1 MTMIAKPTDADFKR
15 IKSIFNTVMDLPLEQ
30 REAALQAMHD
40 DPAVGKNI
48 VWWVRSI
55 MIESDTDSG
64 HTAAAVEAVSSA
76 LASGADMAA
85 ELNAGDM
92 VGAWKLIEE
101 IGRGGMGSVFLVE
114 RSDGHFE
121 QRAALKLLAGFASE
135 RAMAHLARERQILA
149 ALNHPNIA
157 RLLDGGATPRG
168 RPYLVLEHVNGQAI
182 DQYCANKNL
191 SEMARLNLFIQVCMT
206 VAFAHR
212 QLVVH
217 CDLKPSNILVTNEG
231 RPILLDFG
239 VSRLM
244 HEVDETAEPATPEV
258 LEISNASAT
267 LTSAT
272 LTSAT
277 PTSATLTSAAYTPRY
292 ASPEQKAGERVG
304 MATDVYSL
312 GLMLAELLGIKIT
325 ANQPL
330 TAAQL
335 SPLNADLSAIVAR
348 AVAPV
353 PADRYAGA
361 DALADDLQRFLTR
374 QPVAARAATPQYIA
388 AKFTRRNWP
397 WLAAAAA
404 FLVTISV
411 FSWRTV
417 LERDNAR
424 AAEATARK
432 AEVASREVK
441 DYMISVFQG
450 ADPEVSGQR
459 DLPVSAL
466 LDAGRERMATRLKDQ
481 PETRAEMG
489 GILGSVYQNIGQRE
503 QALKLFDEAI
513 AIERKNN
520 RAEILAELIYKK
532 ANTIYD
538 MDDYPRAEPFA
549 REALA
554 LYERLAPQ
562 SMQVADT
569 LRLLG
574 VIRAYQGHRKEATQ
588 CLDQAIAISI
598 KRHGKNSVEAG
609 RAYLALGL
617 SLTYID
623 GAGIDSHK
631 FASIAL
637 RIFGQQLGKNHYL
650 YANALEIVAVA
661 LGAQGKF
668 DEAIPIVREMS
679 EMRTK
684 LYGEFSNQNGF
695 GLYSYANLLDKAGHR
710 MLGIPLLERG
720 VMIQEKLD
728 GRATVSTAISLYS
741 LAELQLRTGAY
752 AAAALS
758 IDEVLALRIKLQP
771 ATSIEIIEA
780 QYLAGRV
787 HRLAGNLVRAEPLIL
802 RALQAKVDDPKTQAR
817 HLAHSKLDL
826 AALYRQQGK
835 FDAALSVLTAL
846 DTAAATNKQER
857 NSAVVMELGRVAAA
871 RGFVDLA
878 VKHYLDAESFAFK
891 SYGETHPDAW
901 LIKLDRAELLA
912 KLGQRAP
919 ARELAKQ
926 IAINA
931 KPSIAPTGDFAKRL
945 AKLGA

>member
-15 IKSIFNTVMDLPLEQ
+15 IKSIFNTIMDLPIEQ

-40 DPAVGKNI
+40 DPTVGANN

-55 MIESDTDSG
+55 MTESDTDSG

-76 LASGADMAA
+76 LASSADMAA

-121 QRAALKLLAGFASE
+121 QRAALKLLAGFASD

-149 ALNHPNIA
+149 ALSHPNIA

-182 DQYCANKNL
+182 DQYCADKNL
-191 SEMARLNLFIQVCMT
+191 SEVARLNLFIQVCMT

-244 HEVDETAEPATPEV
+244 HEVDDTAEPAAPEM
-258 LEISNASAT
+258 LETSNA
-267 LTSAT
+267 SAT

-312 GLMLAELLGIKIT
+312 GLMLAELLGVKIT
-325 ANQPL
+325 VNQQL

-335 SPLNADLSAIVAR
+335 NPLNADLSAIVAR
-348 AVAPV
+348 AVTPV
-353 PADRYAGA
+353 PADRYGGA
-361 DALADDLQRFLTR
+361 DALADDLQRYLNR

-417 LERDNAR
+417 IERDNAR
-424 AAEATARK
+424 TAEATARK

-489 GILGSVYQNIGQRE
+489 GILGSVYQNIGKRE

-513 AIERKNN
+513 AIERRNN
-520 RAEILAELIYKK
+520 RPSVLADLLYKK
-532 ANTIYD
+532 AYIIYD
-538 MDDYPRAEPFA
+538 MEDFAKAEPLA
-549 REALA
+549 KEVLKLREQIQPISVDVV
-554 LYERLAPQ
+554 ESQRLVGMIASYLGNSAEAEPI
-562 SMQVADT
+562 
-569 LRLLG
+569 LRKAAAMAVNLRG
-574 VIRAYQGHRKEATQ
+574 ET
-588 CLDQAIAISI
+588 
-598 KRHGKNSVEAG
+598 SVEAAK
-609 RAYLALGL
+609 AYLNLGSYL
-617 SLTYID
+617 ITRDGGELEADQYAQKARAIFEKNFGTNHFLYID
-623 GAGIDSHK
+623 TLEVS
-631 FASIAL
+631 AL
-637 RIFGQQLGKNHYL
+637 AFGNLQRFQE
-650 YANALEIVAVA
+650 ALVLAKE
-661 LGAQGKF
+661 L
-668 DEAIPIVREMS
+668 S
-679 EMRTK
+679 EKRTK
-684 LYGEFSNQNGF
+684 LYGELSNQNGF
-695 GLYSYANLLDKAGHR
+695 GLFTYANLSQQAGLR
-710 MLGIPLLERG
+710 NQAIIVFERCLT
-720 VMIQEKLD
+720 IQEALD
-728 GRATVSTAISLYS
+728 GRETIATVQPMENLYKAKQRIGLYSEAHLVASTVLAIQLKALPLDAPAVLQTQFEIGKLHRLMGDFGEAERISL
-741 LAELQLRTGAY
+741 
-752 AAAALS
+752 
-758 IDEVLALRIKLQP
+758 IALR
-771 ATSIEIIEA
+771 
-780 QYLAGRV
+780 GREKNPKV
-787 HRLAGNLVRAEPLIL
+787 QKWHLVLSQLEMA
-802 RALQAKVDDPKTQAR
+802 V
-817 HLAHSKLDL
+817 
-826 AALYRQQGK
+826 LYRQRGK
-835 FDAALSVLTAL
+835 FDLALAQIAAIEGLP
-846 DTAAATNKQER
+846 
-857 NSAVVMELGRVAAA
+857 VAAKPDRKA
-871 RGFVDLA
+871 LILLEKGQLAAGQKQSDIALQFFVEA
-878 VKHYLDAESFAFK
+878 EKQSLDA
-891 SYGETHPDAW
+891 YGKAHPDAW

-912 KLGQRAP
+912 KLGQRGL

-931 KPSIAPTGDFAKRL
+931 KPSIAPTGDYAKRL
-945 AKLGA
+945 AKLSA